1 MNSIIKKTMIAATLF
16 TVTFGW
22 PIETETGIRIP
33 RSVLKSCSREAG
45 VATRKAIEK
54 VQEAKIPIINR
65 IVHILRNDS
74 IHSNE
79 QTPSQP
85 NMVPCPK
92 CCGHGKLL
100 DNDGHAYTCN
110 RCCGLG
116 KIVAE

>member
-1 MNSIIKKTMIAATLF
+1 MNSFIRKTMIVAALF

-22 PIETETGIRIP
+22 PIETETGTIP
-33 RSVLKSCSREAG
+33 ISLLKSCSREAG

-54 VQEAKIPIINR
+54 VQEAKIPIIDR
-65 IVHILRNDS
+65 ITHILNDS

-92 CCGHGKLL
+92 CSGQGKLL
-100 DNDGHAYTCN
+100 DNDGHAYTCDK
-110 RCCGLG
+110 CCGLG